1 MTNRA
6 KQIQYPKTNNIKLHK
21 YKEIPSGSPFFCAL
35 MNGLDN
41 LYSSREDLLRLY
53 PLIRT
58 IRLFKHLLQVGFVFS
73 RCALAAI
80 HGVDQI
86 KVPFSVQ
93 MAFDFQI
100 VKLLLQVLVV
110 AAQKTIVEQH
120 DRAERKATAR
130 WNVVNL
136 YIGFKHIRHL
146 TPPFTREE
154 YGEA

>member
-1 MTNRA
+1 M
-6 KQIQYPKTNNIKLHK
+6 
-21 YKEIPSGSPFFCAL
+21 
-35 MNGLDN
+35 
-41 LYSSREDLLRLY
+41 
-53 PLIRT
+53 
-58 IRLFKHLLQVGFVFS
+58 KHLLQVWLVFG

-86 KVPFSVQ
+86 KILRSIQ

-110 AAQKTIVEQH
+110 AAQKTIVELH

-146 TPPFTREE
+146 ALPFTREE

>member
-1 MTNRA
+1 M
-6 KQIQYPKTNNIKLHK
+6 
-21 YKEIPSGSPFFCAL
+21 KEL
-35 MNGLDN
+35 YN

-58 IRLFKHLLQVGFVFS
+58 IRLFKHLLQVRLVFG

-86 KVPFSVQ
+86 KVLFSVQ
-93 MAFDFQI
+93 MAVDFQI

-110 AAQKTIVEQH
+110 AAQKTIVELH
-120 DRAERKATAR
+120 DRADRKAKTTAR
-130 WNVVNL
+130 WNVTNL